1 MAGRTQNAAR
11 TNTNRRQTS
20 YSRTDYGRTDYGRT
34 EYVQGSAV
42 RKPDV
47 QRQMQ
52 EPPRKKLSN
61 STRKNRD
68 KAFYMNLPYV
78 AFLATAL
85 LIMGVVLVGYIRVQ
99 AEITS
104 TVKNISKLESTLND
118 LKLENDEAYSRITS
132 SVDLEEIRKIAIG
145 ELGMHYAEEGQVINY
160 SIDGSDYV
168 RQFADIPE

>member
-1 MAGRTQNAAR
+1 MAGRVVRTQSTSR
-11 TNTNRRQTS
+11 TNTGRRQNA
-20 YSRTDYGRTDYGRT
+20 YGRTGYI
-34 EYVQGSAV
+34 QGSAV
-42 RKPDV
+42 RKLDV

-68 KAFYMNLPYV
+68 KAFYMNFPYV
-78 AFLATAL
+78 LFLVSAL
-85 LIMGVVLVGYIRVQ
+85 LVMGIVLVGYIRVQ

-104 TVKNISKLESTLND
+104 TVKNISKLESELND
-118 LKLENDEAYSRITS
+118 LKMENDETYSRITS

-145 ELGMHYAEEGQVINY
+145 ELGMHYAEEGQIINY